1 MIRADRFG
9 RLLLAG
15 VAGLAIATP
24 TWAQTA
30 EQTSAEAQQQP
41 PAPEATAATN
51 NEGQDTATGDIVVT
65 ARRTDERLQ
74 RVPSSISAFNER
86 ALDRIQAQDT
96 TGLQGAVP
104 NLNIVQG
111 RGSSNAT
118 NIFIRGIG
126 QPDALQTFDP
136 AVGVYVDDV
145 YLSRIRG
152 NQLDLLDVERIE
164 VLRGPQGT
172 LYGKNTIGGAIKF
185 VSRKPGQD
193 VRAEGSVSIGSFQQ
207 IDVRANVSGPISNAL
222 AIGVS
227 VMRSTRDGFV
237 DDRNDSREYNDRDSA
252 GIRGAIAFT
261 PTDTVRVDL
270 TADYSQDDAA
280 LNVGRPVNNFVT
292 FSGGV
297 IVAPDPV
304 GSGKYKWKGETTPGL
319 PNSTKLKHYGFAG
332 TITADLTDQL
342 TWKSITAVRKLK
354 TDDYV

>member
-1 MIRADRFG
+1 MHIQVARAA
-9 RLLLAG
+9 LLAT
-15 VAGLAIATP
+15 VAAAAVFAAP
-24 TWAQTA
+24 AQAQTA
-30 EQTSAEAQQQP
+30 AQTTAEADQPPP
-41 PAPEATAATN
+41 PAPEATAAADNSGT
-51 NEGQDTATGDIVVT
+51 GAGTGDIVIT
-65 ARRTDERLQ
+65 ARRTEERLQ
-74 RVPSSISAFNER
+74 RVPASVSAFNER

-193 VRAEGSVSIGSFQQ
+193 VRAEGSLTLGSFDQ
-207 IDVRANVSGPISNAL
+207 IDIKGAISGPL
-222 AIGVS
+222 APGVSAGVS
-227 VMRSTRDGFV
+227 VLRAQRDGFV
-237 DDRNDSREYNDRDSA
+237 A
-252 GIRGAIAFT
+252 
-261 PTDTVRVDL
+261 
-270 TADYSQDDAA
+270 
-280 LNVGRPVNNFVT
+280 
-292 FSGGV
+292 
-297 IVAPDPV
+297 
-304 GSGKYKWKGETTPGL
+304 
-319 PNSTKLKHYGFAG
+319 
-332 TITADLTDQL
+332 
-342 TWKSITAVRKLK
+342 
-354 TDDYV
+354 